1 MSQDVRSDAN
11 KVIAHLSQRN
21 AKLKDFVRR
30 FSRLYDVWPLEAF
43 AQLKTQAGQLLRA
56 ERFMRFTAKDI
67 SLQTGPG
74 HSVGYECVLPES
86 VRAELL
92 REQQAK
98 PIQPPPTPAIVAE
111 RKPPAWLTG
120 LSAFAVMICPPMAM
134 VAVLCGVIAA
144 FGGLKSHPPPEMQ
157 RIAQDA
163 LTRIGS
169 AQPVTQTPA
178 VSAASNRSEPPP
190 APRVDLAGEW
200 SAWFP
205 AGAIPVWING
215 NIYQPGFVGPNAYFL
230 QVSPTCTVSRAA
242 LIGRDPVVRRA
253 LPAAPRAELVS
264 LAVRRAT
271 LVKP

>member
-1 MSQDVRSDAN
+1 MSTRCYDTDLNDAAWAW
-11 KVIAHLSQRN
+11 IAPYLPAAPSGGRPRTT
-21 AKLKDFVRR
+21 D
-30 FSRLYDVWPLEAF
+30 
-43 AQLKTQAGQLLRA
+43 LR
-56 ERFMRFTAKDI
+56 
-67 SLQTGPG
+67 
-74 HSVGYECVLPES
+74 
-86 VRAELL
+86 
-92 REQQAK
+92 
-98 PIQPPPTPAIVAE
+98 
-111 RKPPAWLTG
+111 
-120 LSAFAVMICPPMAM
+120 
-134 VAVLCGVIAA
+134 VIAA